1 MQYLALKNLFLQI
14 LNTDYDFMHWKLKA
28 RQAAVCLRHDLNEK
42 FGLISAEIKR
52 SDRQK
57 SRKTFLERLGFDRT
71 VHKSLHSSLK
81 LDRQVGGSRFCPLKF
96 IPPKYNMSKNEGKRT
111 KNHLDQ
117 SDRGFRK
124 VQLCKFEI

>member
-1 MQYLALKNLFLQI
+1 
-14 LNTDYDFMHWKLKA
+14 MHWKLKA

-81 LDRQVGGSRFCPLKF
+81 LDRPLKF
-96 IPPKYNMSKNEGKRT
+96 IPPKYNMSKNEEKRT